1 METKMGK
8 KVEFYYDFSSPYT
21 YIASMRIEK
30 ICEDNGAELEWKPF
44 LLGGVFNEIGSTPA
58 LQIDNKFSYIKNDTI
73 DSAKHYGVDFKFPE
87 FFPLNSVRSMRG
99 AFAAQEKGKL
109 VEYNHEM
116 FRLYWTQGV
125 DLSKAEILGEAVS
138 KIGIDAEWFV
148 NRIAEQEIKDKLRDE
163 TNIAIERGVFG
174 APTMFLNEKMF
185 WGNDRLD
192 FVDDYLKGKL

>member
-1 METKMGK
+1 MSK

-21 YIASMRIEK
+21 YIASTRIEK
-30 ICEDNGAELEWKPF
+30 ICEDSGAELEWKPF
-44 LLGGVFNEIGSTPA
+44 LLGGVFNEIGSVPA
-58 LQIDNKFSYIKNDTI
+58 IQIDNKFRYLRQDFEE
-73 DSAKHYGVDFKFPE
+73 SAKFYDVDFKFPDQ
-87 FFPLNSVRSMRG
+87 FPLNSVRSMRG

-109 VEYNHEM
+109 VEYTHEM

-138 KIGIDAEWFV
+138 NIGIDAQWFV
-148 NRIAEQEIKDKLRDE
+148 NRIAEQEIKDQLRDE

-174 APTMFLNEKMF
+174 APTMFVDEKMF

-192 FVDDYLKGKL
+192 FLDRYLKGNI

>member
-1 METKMGK
+1 MGK

-21 YIASMRIEK
+21 YIASRRIEK
-30 ICEDNGAELEWKPF
+30 ICEDNDAALEWKPF
-44 LLGGVFNEIGSTPA
+44 LLGGVFNEIGSIPA
-58 LQIDNKFSYIKNDTI
+58 VQIDNKFSYLRRDFEE
-73 DSAKHYGVDFKFPE
+73 SAIFYGADFKFPDI
-87 FFPLNSVRSMRG
+87 FPLNSVRSMRG

-109 VEYNHEM
+109 VEYTHEM

-125 DLSKAEILGEAVS
+125 DLSKAEILGEAVG
-138 KIGIDAEWFV
+138 KIGIDAQWFV

-174 APTMFLNEKMF
+174 APTMFVDDKMF

-192 FVDDYLKGKL
+192 FLDRYLKG

>member
-1 METKMGK
+1 MGK

-21 YIASMRIEK
+21 YIASTRIEK

-58 LQIDNKFSYIKNDTI
+58 LQIDNKFNYIRNDTI
-73 DSAKHYGVDFKFPE
+73 DSAKHYGVDFTFPE

-125 DLSKAEILGEAVS
+125 DLSKAEILGGAVS
-138 KIGIDAEWFV
+138 RIGIEAEWFV

-174 APTMFLNEKMF
+174 APTIFIGEKMF